1 INAVLLIQCNIFT
14 KYNYFHVILIF
25 TQVACTN
32 WKRILLL
39 MNGDWPNGTNPL
51 EIPGNKV
58 HADGVFKS
66 FSSLNETERSQI
78 FSEYTRFLIA
88 RHPFERLLSAYR
100 NKLEGR
106 TASAR
111 YFQRRI
117 GRQIIKALRVNPS
130 NHSLTHGDDVSF
142 AEFIQYLLTPELS
155 LSNQSNYNEHWEPI
169 AKLCNPCV
177 MKYNLIG
184 KFETLLDDSALA
196 LYLAGADHLTFPTGH
211 KPSST
216 RKQLRTYFDPLSI
229 RAIRRLYEI
238 YAEDFR
244 LFDYNLEDVLGF
256 EFG

>member
-1 INAVLLIQCNIFT
+1 MWLTNNILLGVKT
-14 KYNYFHVILIF
+14 LD
-25 TQVACTN
+25 QVACTN

-39 MNGDWPNGTNPL
+39 MNGDWHNGTNPL
-51 EIPGNKV
+51 EIPGHVV
-58 HADGVFKS
+58 HAEGVFKNL
-66 FSSLNETERSQI
+66 SSLNDTERNQI
-78 FSEYTRFLIA
+78 FSEYTRFLIV

-117 GRQIIKALRVNPS
+117 GRQIIKAFRVNPS
-130 NHSLTHGDDVSF
+130 NHSLTHGDDVTF

-169 AKLCNPCV
+169 TKLCNPCI
-177 MKYNLIG
+177 MKYNLLG

-196 LYLAGADHLTFPTGH
+196 LYSAGADHLTFPTGH

-216 RKQLRTYFDPLSI
+216 RKQLRKYFDPLSI
-229 RAIRRLYEI
+229 SAIRRLYEI

-244 LFDYNLEDVLGF
+244 LFDYSLEDVLGF